1 MDVLEKIK
9 QEAQVIKS
17 APFSFVLF
25 LTLGLVGG
33 YTASSWYYCKQITD
47 EDQQNKRYRVAL
59 GIDRGGPNAL
69 AELTNSELQAKALGL
84 ASKVRELCISFR
96 KREENLPIASDPKT
110 AKDNHDRYNA
120 LMREVSQEFDHDVKS
135 DFLNANNEVLRR
147 LDRKAVAS
155 VVRGPIFT
163 DAETGTPIGMT
174 SLTPGKWKHRFFV
187 STRTS

>member
-1 MDVLEKIK
+1 
-9 QEAQVIKS
+9 
-17 APFSFVLF
+17 
-25 LTLGLVGG
+25 
-33 YTASSWYYCKQITD
+33 
-47 EDQQNKRYRVAL
+47 
-59 GIDRGGPNAL
+59 
-69 AELTNSELQAKALGL
+69 
-84 ASKVRELCISFR
+84 
-96 KREENLPIASDPKT
+96 
-110 AKDNHDRYNA
+110 
-120 LMREVSQEFDHDVKS
+120 MREVSQEFDHDVKS